1 MAFVLIVAIAVV
13 AAAAFS
19 ARRKLRILLSD
30 RAVSDRTLYEQGRRD
45 SDEKRKGDD
54 GPLAKMLRD
63 AGIETSPLMLL
74 MCATAVLVT
83 VGGLFFA
90 CRWRACSVC
99 GDTSCLRGG
108 GRVCRAG
115 TAQASRT
122 IGRAIHSY
130 AASAVRKR
138 S

>member
-30 RAVSDRTLYEQGRRD
+30 RGVSDRTLYEQGRRD

-63 AGIETSPLMLL
+63 AGI
-74 MCATAVLVT
+74 
-83 VGGLFFA
+83 
-90 CRWRACSVC
+90 
-99 GDTSCLRGG
+99 
-108 GRVCRAG
+108 
-115 TAQASRT
+115 
-122 IGRAIHSY
+122 
-130 AASAVRKR
+130 
-138 S
+138 

>member
-83 VGGLFFA
+83 VGVFSL
-90 CRWRACSVC
+90 
-99 GDTSCLRGG
+99 
-108 GRVCRAG
+108 RAG
-115 TAQASRT
+115 GVPAAFAGYFLFAR
-122 IGRAIHSY
+122 GRPCM
-130 AASAVRKR
+130 
-138 S
+138 